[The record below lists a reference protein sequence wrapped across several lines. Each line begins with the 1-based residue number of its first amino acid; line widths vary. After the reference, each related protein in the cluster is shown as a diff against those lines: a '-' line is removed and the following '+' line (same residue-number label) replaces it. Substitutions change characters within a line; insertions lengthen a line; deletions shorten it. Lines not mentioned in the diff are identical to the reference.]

1 MTFKRFG
8 PQDVMV
14 NTIVTKP
21 DVNFMVHN
29 GVVYYQL
36 EEAADGDFSNKIKH
50 VPSGHISLHELNINR
65 PEDSL
70 IFPFIEK
77 SSTRYAWKT
86 ISTTTFDDNFQFLY
100 GDTLADEYPDS
111 GSISRIYIPSGHEF
125 NSEENGK
132 PHNNK
137 KYISALKN
145 VINFQSQDSL
155 GASTPYGSL
164 GSEEVNMICIP
175 GIFYGSSIEKG
186 SIELEYYV
194 NGATAARAI
203 DKFKDGR
210 LFQVQGPEEFNDTQ
224 VGLAIYNYG
233 TIILTSSSPLHPSVE
248 ENYYS
253 SDEHSTTSPSWT
265 NFGTGIPQ
273 VGEILE
279 HGPVPNSSYS
289 VKFKGINK
297 IPTLTMFAY
306 SELGKDNYSSNP
318 TFTELASGEHVLTSN
333 GFSEPEI
340 LNHKTNKSDYADHED
355 DYASVTY
362 ISKIGIYDKYKNLI
376 AVATLANPVK
386 KTEKRDFMFKL
397 GLDF

>member
-8 PQDVMV
+8 PQDVIV

-21 DVNFMVHN
+21 DVNFMIHN

-36 EEAADGDFSNKIKH
+36 EKHVDGDFSNKVKH

-77 SSTRYAWKT
+77 TSTRYAWKT

-111 GSISRIYIPSGHEF
+111 GSISRIYIPGGDEFSSGSFQRHD
-125 NSEENGK
+125 
-132 PHNNK
+132 NK
-137 KYISALKN
+137 KYISGLKN
-145 VINFQSQDSL
+145 IINFQSQDTL
-155 GASTPYGSL
+155 GASTHYGSM
-164 GSEEVNMICIP
+164 GTDEVNLICIP
-175 GIFYGSSIEKG
+175 GIFYGSSIDKG
-186 SIELEYYV
+186 SVELEYYV
-194 NGATAARAI
+194 TGATTAKAV

-210 LFQVQGPEEFNDTQ
+210 LFQIQGPEEYNDTQ
-224 VGLAIYNYG
+224 VGLVLYNHG
-233 TIILTSSSPLHPSVE
+233 TMILTGAFSLHPSAE

-253 SDEHSTTSPSWT
+253 SDEGSTSSPSWT
-265 NFGTGIPQ
+265 SFGTGIPQ
-273 VGEILE
+273 VGKVLE
-279 HGPVPNSSYS
+279 HGLVPDSSYS

-318 TFTELASGEHVLTSN
+318 TFTEQASGEIVLTSN
-333 GFSEPEI
+333 GFSEPEV
-340 LNHKTNKSDYADHED
+340 LNHKVNRSDYADHED
-355 DYASVTY
+355 DYENVTY

-397 GLDF
+397 GIDF